1 MRCEMAGVCDR
12 VALQALWKVCFG
24 DDMAY
29 TSLYFDRYD
38 ISQRVF
44 VARDGKAIAAM
55 AIWFPATLVDANGEE
70 TPAAYLY
77 AVATA
82 PQFRRR
88 GICRELMA
96 FAEKH
101 LKTLGMQA
109 VALVPGSPELFRFY
123 EKLGY
128 QTAFSCQEIKVRT
141 PQTGIAIRPISANRY
156 WQLRQ
161 MLLWQDYLS
170 YNEEELAYQ
179 KAICRQAGGDLVQ
192 LQLED
197 QLACAIAEPQGKQL
211 MVKEVLPP
219 EVAECAGAALL
230 AQFGGEAAVV
240 RTCGTQRAFGMIK
253 WLHCRKSCQ
262 AAYLGLAFD

>member
-1 MRCEMAGVCDR
+1 MRCEMASACDR
-12 VALQALWKVCFG
+12 AALQALWKTCFG
-24 DDMAY
+24 DDTAY
-29 TSLYFDRYD
+29 TDIYFDRYD

-44 VARDGKAIAAM
+44 VAREGATIAAM
-55 AIWFPATLVDANGEE
+55 AIWFPVTLADADGEE
-70 TPAAYLY
+70 IPAAYLY

-88 GICRELMA
+88 GVCRDLMA

-101 LKTLGMQA
+101 LKALGVQA
-109 VALVPGSPELFRFY
+109 VTLVPGSSELFRFY

-128 QTAFSCQEIKVRT
+128 QTAFFCQEIKVT
-141 PQTGIAIRPISANRY
+141 APQAGIAIRPTYANRY

-161 MLLWQDYLS
+161 MLLWQDFLS
-170 YNEEELAYQ
+170 YDEEEVAYQ
-179 KAICRQAGGDLVQ
+179 KAICRHSGGDLVQ

-197 QLACAIAEPQGKQL
+197 QLACAIAEPQGEQL

-219 EVAECAGAALL
+219 EVAEQVGAALL
-230 AQFGGEAAVV
+230 ARFGGKSAIV
-240 RTCGTQRAFGMIK
+240 RTCGTQKAFGMIK
-253 WLHCRKSCQ
+253 WLRSAKLCQ